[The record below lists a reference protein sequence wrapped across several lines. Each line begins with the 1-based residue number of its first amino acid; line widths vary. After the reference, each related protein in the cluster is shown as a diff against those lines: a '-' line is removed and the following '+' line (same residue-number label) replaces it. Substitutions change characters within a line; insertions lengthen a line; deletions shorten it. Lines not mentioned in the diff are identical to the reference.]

1 MASVTCASRSL
12 RRAANACAVRLLA
25 TLGPVR
31 DFIERADEGGQDFVL
46 TPRELEVLM
55 LIAEGNTSKEIATM
69 LVISIK
75 TVD

>member
-1 MASVTCASRSL
+1 
-12 RRAANACAVRLLA
+12 
-25 TLGPVR
+25 
-31 DFIERADEGGQDFVL
+31 VL
-46 TPRELEVLM
+46 TPRELEVLK